1 MEHDLAGSN
10 GKLCHV
16 IFLIYIFIILVK
28 LLLMCILFIADEI

>member
-1 MEHDLAGSN
+1 MVGYN

-28 LLLMCILFIADEI
+28 HLLMFIFFIADDI